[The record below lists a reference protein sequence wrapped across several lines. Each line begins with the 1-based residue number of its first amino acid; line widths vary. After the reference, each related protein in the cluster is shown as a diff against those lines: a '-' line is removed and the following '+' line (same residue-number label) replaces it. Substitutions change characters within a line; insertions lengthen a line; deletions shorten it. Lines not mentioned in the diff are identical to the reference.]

1 MVAQF
6 YLFFFLRKWL
16 ILVASRFAVTFTN
29 TRLIKPEYYLVFQL
43 SASIL
48 CAECFTDVLCPV
60 AWNRLQTGGSAL
72 DAVERGCTQCEIEQ
86 CDGSVGYGG
95 SPDET
100 GETTLDAMIMN
111 G

>member
-1 MVAQF
+1 M
-6 YLFFFLRKWL
+6 
-16 ILVASRFAVTFTN
+16 SST
-29 TRLIKPEYYLVFQL
+29 P
-43 SASIL
+43 
-48 CAECFTDVLCPV
+48 CAEHWAVMFDCAV
-60 AWNRLQTGGSAL
+60 AWSTLQSGGSVL
-72 DAVERGCTQCEIEQ
+72 DAVEAGCTRCEMEQ

>member
-1 MVAQF
+1 MLHVARSNADF
-6 YLFFFLRKWL
+6 
-16 ILVASRFAVTFTN
+16 VTFTIP
-29 TRLIKPEYYLVFQL
+29 RFSLSVFRVRELPEHCVLNIV
-43 SASIL
+43 SL
-48 CAECFTDVLCPV
+48 CLTA
-60 AWNRLQTGGSAL
+60 AWSTLQSGGSVL
-72 DAVERGCTQCEIEQ
+72 DAVERGCTRCEMEQ

>member
-1 MVAQF
+1 MLHVF
-6 YLFFFLRKWL
+6 YL
-16 ILVASRFAVTFTN
+16 
-29 TRLIKPEYYLVFQL
+29 
-43 SASIL
+43 SAWS
-48 CAECFTDVLCPV
+48 VL
-60 AWNRLQTGGSAL
+60 QSGGSAL
-72 DAVERGCTQCEIEQ
+72 DAVEKGCARCEAEQ